1 VFQRI
6 IAAVDFAARYAFRK
20 ALVTEQNPSGGF
32 PFVRDLL
39 ENEVQVWIV
48 DLDDR
53 TAPSAIVDSLL
64 SPEEQERAA
73 RFVFE
78 PDAWHF
84 SLGRAALRLGLA
96 LYLSRPPN
104 DISIRIAERG
114 KPYVEDGG
122 LHFNVSHCGGVGLIA
137 FTRVGEIGIDVEAV
151 QPGIEGLDIA
161 SENFTADETEW
172 IASAPSP
179 LAQAQRFTR
188 LWTRKEAVLKAT
200 GKGIAEGLNSFD
212 ISRGG
217 EVAIR
222 SLRTLYDTDPHYLI
236 VEDIEIS
243 ESIYAALARP
253 AIQLEIKTNR
263 VDVTKLF
270 AQIRRIHP
278 HMA

>member
-1 VFQRI
+1 
-6 IAAVDFAARYAFRK
+6 
-20 ALVTEQNPSGGF
+20 LVTEQNPSGSF
-32 PFVRDLL
+32 PLVRDLL

-53 TAPSAIVDSLL
+53 TVPYAIVDALL
-64 SPEEQERAA
+64 SPEERKRAA
-73 RFVFE
+73 HFVFE

-84 SLGRAALRLGLA
+84 SLCRATLRLGLA
-96 LYLSRPPN
+96 IYLGKPPA
-104 DISIRIAERG
+104 DISIRTAERG

-122 LHFNVSHCGGVGLIA
+122 IHFNVSHCRGVGLIA

-161 SENFTADETEW
+161 SENFTTNETEW

-200 GKGIAEGLNSFD
+200 GKGIVEGLKSFD
-212 ISRGG
+212 ISRGS
-217 EVAIR
+217 EVSIP
-222 SLRTLYDTDPHYLI
+222 SLPTQYDADQHYLI
-236 VEDIEIS
+236 VEDIDIS

-253 AIQLEIKTNR
+253 AIQLEIETNR
-263 VDVTKLF
+263 VDLTKLF
-270 AQIRRIHP
+270 AQIRGIHP
-278 HMA
+278 HLN